1 MLNLSNK
8 KEVNQEV
15 EVVLLVI
22 LEAEVIVA
30 I

>member
-30 I
+30 T